1 MGLSW
6 LVLSISHYFSS
17 LYIYIYDKSKL
28 RFKMEKQFLK
38 LGLKKQN
45 NKCLSMYYD
54 MFTIKAC
61 RGTR

>member
-1 MGLSW
+1 MFKIDDEFNRKI
-6 LVLSISHYFSS
+6 VLFC
-17 LYIYIYDKSKL
+17 LNTNTN
-28 RFKMEKQFLK
+28 MEKQFLN
-38 LGLKKQN
+38 LGLKKTN